1 MERLV
6 VKENAESS
14 FEERI
19 VKEARLP
26 ARDSM
31 NATVL
36 YGGLTCG
43 YTARGQRLWAWNLTR
58 DGLLADIAADFVFS
72 DRGSRITRRKSQQ
85 FT

>member
-1 MERLV
+1 MASMEGLV

-36 YGGLTCG
+36 YRGLTSG
-43 YTARGQRLWAWNLTR
+43 YTAPGAAFVGMELDKGRLAGR
-58 DGLLADIAADFVFS
+58 YC
-72 DRGSRITRRKSQQ
+72 SRFCSSQIVVPE
-85 FT
+85 